1 MGRILHPGASDA
13 QLLHDTVQ
21 EPLNIVLRHLVSRAG
36 ATRRS
41 PAELQAEE
49 EAEKPEPRSGA
60 KHCHLRGEEGWTSAN
75 AGRATY
81 STYWDGCLYRLNNR
95 CVVVLFGLIFM

>member
-1 MGRILHPGASDA
+1 MFKNAHKPTLYALGTDYIGGLMGRILHPGACDA

-21 EPLNIVLRHLVSRAG
+21 EPLDIVLGHLVYGAR

-49 EAEKPEPRSGA
+49 EAEKPEPHSGA
-60 KHCHLRGEEGWTSAN
+60 KLCHLRTEAGLTSAN
-75 AGRATY
+75 AVT
-81 STYWDGCLYRLNNR
+81 SS
-95 CVVVLFGLIFM
+95 

>member
-1 MGRILHPGASDA
+1 MGRILHPGACDA

-21 EPLNIVLRHLVSRAG
+21 EPLNIVLGHLVYRAG

-49 EAEKPEPRSGA
+49 EAEKPEPHSGS
-60 KHCHLRGEEGWTSAN
+60 KLCHLQAEAGWTSAN
-75 AGRATY
+75 AATG
-81 STYWDGCLYRLNNR
+81 SQQNRLAKW
-95 CVVVLFGLIFM
+95 LFIRNP

>member
-1 MGRILHPGASDA
+1 MGRILHPGACDA

-21 EPLNIVLRHLVSRAG
+21 EPLNLVLRHLVSRAG

-49 EAEKPEPRSGA
+49 EAEEPEPRSGA
-60 KHCHLRGEEGWTSAN
+60 KHRHLRGEKGWTSAK
-75 AGRATY
+75 AAT
-81 STYWDGCLYRLNNR
+81 DGLLTLHTKKVFYVDSVIGVSSYCL
-95 CVVVLFGLIFM
+95 V